1 MNQLI
6 LKRFMQEHDLG
17 RDELNTILN
26 HIKNRQFELNKDIVE
41 PEEFFYSPEYLDV
54 GDVLYPVVLEAVL
67 EICSGR
73 YEECLLTGSIGAG
86 KSTVAVYVMAWCL
99 YQLSC
104 YKSPQISLGL
114 DPASEILI
122 VFQSLNASL
131 SKAVDFNRYRAL
143 IEQSPYFQR
152 YFPFDKKIESELR
165 FPNMVIVKP
174 VSGEETAAIG
184 QNVISAII
192 DEINFMDVTE
202 KSKKSNDG
210 GTYNQALA
218 LYNSISRRRKSRFM
232 SKGKMPGMVCIV
244 SSKRYPGQ
252 FTDKKEAEAERQV
265 QETGVTNIYVYDKTM
280 WQVKPWEFSGE
291 TFSLFVGDES
301 RKPRIVKDEIINA
314 KDKHLIKKIPIE
326 YKSDFER
333 DMYGALRD
341 IAGHSTLSKH
351 PFLMDVEAV
360 SACFN
365 TCRSILSRT
374 DIDFEYTK
382 LKALQGHIRDL
393 QYPRFV
399 HIDLAVTGDSAG
411 MAMGYVDKFV
421 KINRG
426 DEIEVL
432 PHINM
437 DFTLEIIPP
446 KGGEIVFS
454 KIRNI
459 IYALSKLGVPI
470 KWVSFDQFQSKD
482 SMQILQQKGYM
493 VGAQSMERTPV
504 PYEMLKNTLY
514 DGRLSIPEHPRL
526 LHELKTLER
535 DAQTG
540 KIDHAVNSSND
551 IADALAGV
559 VYGLT
564 MRRENWVKHGVS
576 LMSIPIS
583 IKNFLQKKQKD

>member
-1 MNQLI
+1 MNKPK
-6 LKRFMQEHDLG
+6 LKHFMEEHGLDM
-17 RDELNTILN
+17 DELNIILN
-26 HIKNRQFELNKDIVE
+26 HIKNREFELNKEMVG
-41 PEEFFYSPEYLDV
+41 PEEFFCSPEYMNAQN
-54 GDVLYPVVLEAVL
+54 VLYPVILDAMIK
-67 EICSGR
+67 ICSGKYE
-73 YEECLLTGSIGAG
+73 YEECLLTGGIGAG
-86 KSTVAVYVMAWCL
+86 KSTVAVYVMAWTVYL
-99 YQLSC
+99 LSC
-104 YKSPQISLGL
+104 YKSPQLTFGL
-114 DPASEILI
+114 DPASELLI
-122 VFQSLNASL
+122 VFQSLNATL
-131 SKAVDFNRYRAL
+131 AKAVDYNRFRAL
-143 IEQSPYFQR
+143 VEQSPYFQR
-152 YFPFDKKIESELR
+152 YFPFDKNIESELR
-165 FPNMVIVKP
+165 FPNRIIVKP

-192 DEINFMDVTE
+192 DEINFMEVTE
-202 KSKKSNDG
+202 KSRKSIDG

-232 SKGKMPGMVCIV
+232 SGGKLPGMICIV

-252 FTDKKEAEAERQV
+252 FTDEKEAEAERQV
-265 QETGVTNIYVYDKTM
+265 QETGTSNIYVYDKTI
-280 WQVKPWEFSGE
+280 WQVKPWEFSGK
-291 TFSLFVGDES
+291 TFNLFVGDET
-301 RKPRIVKDEIINA
+301 RKPRILENEIINA
-314 KDKHLIKKIPIE
+314 KDKHLINEIPIE
-326 YKSDFER
+326 YKDEFQR

-351 PFLMDVEAV
+351 PFLMNVEAV

-365 TCRSILSRT
+365 TCRSILSRS
-374 DIDFEYTK
+374 DIDFEHAK
-382 LKALQGHIRDL
+382 LKVLQGHVRDL

-421 KINRG
+421 NINRG

-432 PHINM
+432 PHIVM

-459 IYALSKLGVPI
+459 IYAFSKLGIPI
-470 KWVSFDQFQSKD
+470 KWVSFDQFQSRD
-482 SMQILQQKGYM
+482 SMQILQQKGYT
-493 VGAQSMERTPV
+493 VGPQSMERTPL
-504 PYEMLKNTLY
+504 PYEMLKTALY
-514 DGRLSIPEHPRL
+514 DGRVSIPEHPKL

-564 MRRENWVKHGVS
+564 MRRENWVKHGIS
-576 LMSIPIS
+576 LLSIPVS
-583 IKNFLQKKQKD
+583 IKEVIKK